1 MLLMGAA
8 KKDNVDYNLMR
19 TCGKA
24 GRGGGDA
31 LHICIPEL
39 LT

>member
-24 GRGGGDA
+24 GRGGGGCIA
-31 LHICIPEL
+31 YLH
-39 LT
+39 T